1 MSSRAGTR
9 RADVVAEQAQ
19 RVQGSG
25 CIPSVS
31 SREFAQQLALGY
43 AAGWATVLGTACAC
57 ALIPSARWLA
67 HDALAIN
74 FHARIRPA
82 PAPTLGTFSSL
93 LLTNVQATAW
103 PLVPVVLRAEQSRG
117 LRRIVHG
124 AVLISLGANVLP
136 VGAALG
142 VYRLTLTPYLP
153 HLPLELY
160 AITTGASSWLCVA
173 RGRPRNAH
181 LVAGGISIG
190 AAILVAA
197 FLETW
202 AVPHR

>member
-1 MSSRAGTR
+1 MTEREQSVR
-9 RADVVAEQAQ
+9 RSA
-19 RVQGSG
+19 
-25 CIPSVS
+25 CIPPVS
-31 SREFAQQLALGY
+31 SREFAQELALGY
-43 AAGWATVLGTACAC
+43 AAGWATVLATACAC

-67 HDALAIN
+67 HDALALN
-74 FHARIRPA
+74 VHARIRPA

-93 LLTNVQATAW
+93 LLTNVRATAW
-103 PLVPVVLRAEQSRG
+103 PLVPAALRAQQSCG

-124 AVLISLGANVLP
+124 AVLISFGANVLP

-142 VYRLTLTPYLP
+142 VYRLKVTLYLP

-160 AITTGASSWLCVA
+160 AITAGANSWLLVA
-173 RGRPRNAH
+173 RGRYSNTQLAA
-181 LVAGGISIG
+181 VAISIG
-190 AAILVAA
+190 AALLCAA